1 METTTIKITR
11 QELII
16 IQDLVSKERFKLMA
30 LDLNNELKVVRDLN
44 LRLYKKVKQ
53 KFE

>member
-1 METTTIKITR
+1 MNKTTIKLSR
-11 QELII
+11 QELVI

-44 LRLYKKVKQ
+44 LRLYNYLNKDSK
-53 KFE
+53 